1 MPYYRYRRT
10 VPSTWAFHLLTGT
23 RSDLGPRRSDNQDSG
38 YASERLLLIADGV
51 GGAPAG
57 DFASALAVRSL
68 AAAVETVELP
78 NPAWLRDEI
87 IRTNGLLAAAGRKD
101 PSVRGMATTMTG
113 LVLADDTAYLV
124 HVGDSRAYRYRDG
137 VLKQM
142 STDQSWVQMLLDEG
156 MIDPAEAATHP
167 MRNMLMHS
175 LSGALRDPESVHI
188 TPVDLEVGDRW
199 LLATDGLTSYLPL
212 ETIASQISS
221 IANAQELAEVLV
233 DLSWPRSL
241 DNISVTIGD
250 VTHSLPAQQGRFI
263 GAAEGRQLR
272 RSQAG

>member
-221 IANAQELAEVLV
+221 IANAQELAEILV

>member
-1 MPYYRYRRT
+1 M
-10 VPSTWAFHLLTGT
+10 PSTWAFHLLTGT

-241 DNISVTIGD
+241 DNIWVTIGD

>member
-1 MPYYRYRRT
+1 
-10 VPSTWAFHLLTGT
+10 
-23 RSDLGPRRSDNQDSG
+23 
-38 YASERLLLIADGV
+38 
-51 GGAPAG
+51 
-57 DFASALAVRSL
+57 
-68 AAAVETVELP
+68 
-78 NPAWLRDEI
+78 
-87 IRTNGLLAAAGRKD
+87 
-101 PSVRGMATTMTG
+101 
-113 LVLADDTAYLV
+113 
-124 HVGDSRAYRYRDG
+124 
-137 VLKQM
+137 
-142 STDQSWVQMLLDEG
+142 
-156 MIDPAEAATHP
+156 
-167 MRNMLMHS
+167 MLMHS
-175 LSGALRDPESVHI
+175 LSGALRDPEAVHI

>member
-221 IANAQELAEVLV
+221 ITNAQELAEVLV